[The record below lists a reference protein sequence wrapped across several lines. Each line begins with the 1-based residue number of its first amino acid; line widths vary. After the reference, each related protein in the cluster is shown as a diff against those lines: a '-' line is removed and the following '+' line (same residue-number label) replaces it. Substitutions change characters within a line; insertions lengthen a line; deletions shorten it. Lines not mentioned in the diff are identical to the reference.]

1 MKIVNLD
8 GVTTN
13 PGDLSWDGMKKLGD
27 FTVYDRT
34 SPDQI
39 IERAKGANA
48 LIINKTNITKEKLEQ
63 LRRSV

>member
-13 PGDLSWDGMKKLGD
+13 PGDLSWGGMILLGD
-27 FTVYDRT
+27 FTVYDRA

-39 IERAKGANA
+39 IERAKGSNA
-48 LIINKTNITKEKLEQ
+48 LIIN
-63 LRRSV
+63 

>member
-13 PGDLSWDGMKKLGD
+13 PGDLSWGGMKKLGD

-48 LIINKTNITKEKLEQ
+48 LILKQFLQKKYLN
-63 LRRSV
+63 S